1 MILLHL
7 LLMVLAVFFS
17 WEMLKEILPFQLPSL
32 AHSGLVLALAFG
44 WSFVPVWPLTLA
56 AVTSAVGILH
66 LLVGSTDEH
75 KPGLSL
81 PKRNPS
87 RRTRS
92 RVPDLPHGRGGG

>member
-1 MILLHL
+1 MTLLHL

-17 WEMLKEILPFQLPSL
+17 WEMAKEILPIKLPSL

-44 WSFVPVWPLTLA
+44 WSFVPVWWLTLA
-56 AVTSAVGILH
+56 AVASAVGILH

-81 PKRNPS
+81 PQ
-87 RRTRS
+87 RRPRRRS
-92 RVPDLPHGRGGG
+92 RVPKLP

>member
-1 MILLHL
+1 VILFHL

-17 WEMLKEILPFQLPSL
+17 WETLKEILPVKLPSL

-44 WSFVPVWPLTLA
+44 WSFVPVWWLTLA
-56 AVTSAVGILH
+56 GVTSAVGILH
-66 LLVGSTDEH
+66 LLVGTTDDL

-81 PKRNPS
+81 PRRNPS